1 MLIARVVGDVVSTIK
16 DEKMGGRKLLIV
28 REVSVENE
36 LVGKPVVAVDTVDA
50 GAGDVVL
57 IAQGSSARQTSLT
70 NNTPTDAVIIAIVD
84 SVEMEGKVTFRKG
97 R

>member
-57 IAQGSSARQTSLT
+57 IAQGSSARQTSST
-70 NNTPTDAVIIAIVD
+70 KETPTDAVIMAIVD
-84 SVEMEGKVTFRKG
+84 SVEMDGKVTFRKG